1 MTTFDPER
9 QAKTLHRRYGG
20 RARQVVLDFIVQ
32 AIRDLDME
40 AARFWERVAMVIDR
54 YAERGLNDQRGDDV
68 LI

>member
-20 RARQVVLDFIVQ
+20 RARQVVLDFIVL